1 MTATHPVASAAS
13 EELSTPA
20 PETPTPTDALTL
32 TMQVTYH
39 DGHWIALP
47 GGAADGVPLAGGLS
61 GLTLTE
67 LQRQVEAAKR
77 VLCGVGPDVAVAVR
91 YTYAPGLPLPEVIDS
106 ASVAPCASR
115 TCFWY
120 DRLNGIYSELSKL
133 RTLHGRDDRFRDD
146 RFRDDRFRDDR
157 FRDELAELAV
167 TLSELYAQI
176 ETGTLQ
182 EAEAQ
187 AQTAELAGRLSA
199 LTTWIYTD
207 GRTWTDEETLHLA
220 LVLWADGSPFC
231 AADLDGVLAA
241 TGQSWTWLLARL
253 GERVV
258 TGLLAYDT
266 ATGYR
271 VADPAALKALLIPN
285 VSATA
290 PLALWSALQAERAR
304 DARRDAVTRQDE
316 LPARPATA
324 PDPIHPTMAA
334 LTGSCLVCGY
344 PVWPRTAVR
353 ARTAF
358 GMAMVA
364 LFAAALTGAPA
375 ALTIALL
382 AVFAITG
389 LCYLRLAPAP
399 CRHRR

>member
-1 MTATHPVASAAS
+1 MTSTHPTASAAS
-13 EELSTPA
+13 EELSMPV
-20 PETPTPTDALTL
+20 PETPPPTDALTLTPIL

-39 DGHWIALP
+39 DGYWIALP
-47 GGAADGVPLAGGLS
+47 GDAPDGVPVAGGLS

-67 LQRQVEAAKR
+67 LQRHVEAAKR
-77 VLCGVGPDVAVAVR
+77 FLCGVGPDVAVVVR

-106 ASVAPCASR
+106 ASVTPCASR

-133 RTLHGRDDRFRDD
+133 RTLYGRDDRFSA
-146 RFRDDRFRDDR
+146 
-157 FRDELAELAV
+157 EIAKLAGA
-167 TLSELYAQI
+167 LSELYSQI
-176 ETGTLQ
+176 ETGLLDEAQ
-182 EAEAQ
+182 AEAQ
-187 AQTAELAGRLSA
+187 TTELVGRLSA

-220 LVLWADGSPFC
+220 LVLWADGSPFT
-231 AADLDGVLAA
+231 AADLDGVLTA

-271 VADPAALKALLIPN
+271 VADPAALKTLAIPN
-285 VSATA
+285 ASATT

-304 DARRDAVTRQDE
+304 EAQLDQATQESDLITHAAPAPSRVHPMVAAASA
-316 LPARPATA
+316 LPCPDCGGDPAQIRKA
-324 PDPIHPTMAA
+324 
-334 LTGSCLVCGY
+334 G
-344 PVWPRTAVR
+344 R

-358 GMAMVA
+358 GLALLA
-364 LFAAALTGAPA
+364 LFAAAGTGAPA
-375 ALTIALL
+375 PLTIALVV
-382 AVFAITG
+382 VFAVAFVHFI
-389 LCYLRLAPAP
+389 RQAPAP
-399 CRHRR
+399 CRHRL